1 MNSFMLKL
9 FAASFMVIDHIGVLF
24 FPENMMFRII
34 GRLSFPIFAFLIVE
48 GFIYTRDIKKYIL
61 RVVTFGIISEIPFNM
76 LISGHILYREK
87 QNVFFTFAIGLLM
100 LWFLRNNVVP
110 IYTNIIVVMGVL
122 MAVLLRTD
130 YSLYGMALVYFFYMF
145 RDSKMKYIFF
155 VLVSLLCGGMQRA
168 AALAVVLLWFYN
180 GKMGPKLAGKR
191 IIKYGFYIF
200 YPLHMLILLG
210 IKKIM

>member
-76 LISGHILYREK
+76 LISGHILYRE
-87 QNVFFTFAIGLLM
+87 
-100 LWFLRNNVVP
+100 NN
-110 IYTNIIVVMGVL
+110 L
-122 MAVLLRTD
+122 
-130 YSLYGMALVYFFYMF
+130 
-145 RDSKMKYIFF
+145 
-155 VLVSLLCGGMQRA
+155 
-168 AALAVVLLWFYN
+168 
-180 GKMGPKLAGKR
+180 
-191 IIKYGFYIF
+191 
-200 YPLHMLILLG
+200 
-210 IKKIM
+210 